1 MTHEVRNMGY
11 RLIRYLYRNVAVRK
25 DTVVKLLDQLD
36 VNEDGRVSL
45 GEIAAALK
53 ALWKTAMGKTERK
66 ARKMR
71 TVD

>member
-1 MTHEVRNMGY
+1 MTREVRGMGY
-11 RLIRYLYRNVAVRK
+11 RLVRYLYRNVAVRK

-36 VNEDGRVSL
+36 TNDDGRLSL

-66 ARKMR
+66 AKKLR
-71 TVD
+71 TAD

>member
-1 MTHEVRNMGY
+1 MTHEVSVMGY
-11 RLIRYLYRNVAVRK
+11 RLVRYLYRNVAVRT
-25 DTVVKLLDQLD
+25 DTIVKLLDQLD

-66 ARKMR
+66 TKKMR